1 MLPALLLS
9 EPNLR
14 YATMRMYTQTVPG
27 QEEDGMNTVLARRVL
42 RLLPQPGGELPA
54 GVTCG
59 RLARLVEEILGD
71 TIERYPDGRMLIW
84 SIARHD
90 GYNIP
95 EYPMAGCG
103 DVREFLEDEGVRNV
117 PDWYERHLGISRE
130 DYDAIWKYELVM
142 VRNQAFWRRVFQ
154 VPTAVSQQAS
164 SLGGAYLEELRSW
177 LTFAL
182 GNESVSDDPR
192 LFKR

>member
-1 MLPALLLS
+1 
-9 EPNLR
+9 
-14 YATMRMYTQTVPG
+14 
-27 QEEDGMNTVLARRVL
+27 MNVVLARRVL

-59 RLARLVEEILGD
+59 RLACLMEEILGD
-71 TIERYPDGRMLIW
+71 AICRYPDGRMLIW
-84 SIARHD
+84 DIARHD

-103 DVREFLEDEGVRNV
+103 DVREFLEDEGARNV
-117 PDWYERHLGISRE
+117 PDWYERHLGIGRE
-130 DYDAIWKYELVM
+130 DYDAMWRFELVM

-154 VPTAVSQQAS
+154 VPTTMSQQTS
-164 SLGGAYLEELRSW
+164 SPGGAYLEELRSW
-177 LTFAL
+177 LMFAL
-182 GNESVSDDPR
+182 GSENGSDDPW

>member
-1 MLPALLLS
+1 
-9 EPNLR
+9 
-14 YATMRMYTQTVPG
+14 
-27 QEEDGMNTVLARRVL
+27 MNTVLARRVL
-42 RLLPQPGGELPA
+42 RLLPQPGSELPA

-84 SIARHD
+84 GIARHD

>member
-1 MLPALLLS
+1 
-9 EPNLR
+9 
-14 YATMRMYTQTVPG
+14 
-27 QEEDGMNTVLARRVL
+27 MNIVLARRVL

-59 RLARLVEEILGD
+59 RLAHLVEEILGD

-84 SIARHD
+84 GIARHD

-164 SLGGAYLEELRSW
+164 SHGGAYLEELRSW

-182 GNESVSDDPR
+182 GNESASDDPR

>member
-1 MLPALLLS
+1 
-9 EPNLR
+9 
-14 YATMRMYTQTVPG
+14 
-27 QEEDGMNTVLARRVL
+27 MNAVLARRVL

-84 SIARHD
+84 GIARHD

-103 DVREFLEDEGVRNV
+103 DVREFLEDEGARNV

-142 VRNQAFWRRVFQ
+142 VRNQARLSGSHCGVPAGVIPWWSISRGAALLAHIRPGQRERVRRPPAF
-154 VPTAVSQQAS
+154 
-164 SLGGAYLEELRSW
+164 
-177 LTFAL
+177 
-182 GNESVSDDPR
+182 
-192 LFKR
+192 